1 MSRSNGR
8 RRSIAFGC
16 LLAASFLG
24 APITAHAAQKVGVAA
39 AVNQNALAGGQ
50 VVNIGKSVFYNQRV
64 TTNAAGLVQVLLV
77 DGSTFTVGPNSNLVI
92 DKFVYD
98 PARGK
103 GEMTATVSKGVLRYV
118 GGKLSKHEGAV
129 QVRTPHGQLGIR
141 GGITQM
147 EVNAS
152 GGRFLFDFGEL
163 MQLFQRNGYVL
174 SVYQPGNLI
183 DLNQSPAFIRPA
195 TPEDIA
201 FFLSQLTSKPGQDGG
216 SDGGPTSQQVVF
228 GLGTQGADY
237 YYAPFLP
244 FLFSDLFQFRIEDAT
259 LDRILQEFANR
270 PMDPPPPPVV
280 DLPPPPPPP
289 PPPVDPNP
297 NPCMNMSCW

>member
-1 MSRSNGR
+1 MRF
-8 RRSIAFGC
+8 AFLC
-16 LLAASFLG
+16 LLSVAMLL
-24 APITAHAAQKVGVAA
+24 APLPAQAQKVGVAA

-64 TTNAAGLVQVLLV
+64 TTNAVGLVQVLLV

-103 GEMTATVSKGVLRYV
+103 GEMTATLSKGVLRYV
-118 GGKLSKHEGAV
+118 GGKLPKNEGAV
-129 QVRTPHGQLGIR
+129 QVKTPHGQLGIR

-147 EVNAS
+147 DVNQG

-163 MQLFQRNGYVL
+163 MQLFQRSGYTL

-183 DLNQSPAFIRPA
+183 DLNQGPAFIRPA

-201 FFLSQLTSKPGQDGG
+201 FFLDRLTSRPGQDGG
-216 SDGGPTSQQVVF
+216 SDGGPTAQQVVF
-228 GLGTQGADY
+228 GLGAQGADY
-237 YYAPFLP
+237 NSPPFVPL
-244 FLFSDLFQFRIEDAT
+244 LFSDFFQFRIEDAT

-270 PMDPPPPPVV
+270 PMDPPPPPFV
-280 DLPPPPPPP
+280 

-297 NPCMNMSCW
+297 FACTNQNC